1 MDPIESIP
9 VFEARL
15 AMHRIDERTR
25 SVLAATWP
33 VLAPHLE
40 RTIDEVLV
48 AIMGLPKIGEMVA
61 QNKDTIKKLEVA
73 HFQALLGGKLDRHY
87 AESCRQ
93 TVQREAEMGLDARIR
108 STSGSFVIQMSLDV
122 LARKH
127 RLFSAKLA
135 ERGRII
141 AKVISFDVSN
151 AMTLH
156 RQAADHAA
164 QARRGAIDAAIAD
177 FDAAIGEVIE
187 AIKEASA
194 SLTATGSALRQVA
207 DDTLSRMA
215 SASSASAETAQR
227 MDVTVTATEELSGS
241 IQEIGQQA
249 TNGLDMAQSAVADT
263 ERTQNVIGSLND
275 AAERIGSV
283 VGTISAIAA
292 QTNLLALNATI
303 EAARAGEA
311 GKGFAVVAAEV
322 KTLANQTSRA
332 TGDISQQVTAI
343 QEATKRSVEEISSIA
358 RTIGKLT
365 TVSTSIASAVQQQ
378 SMTTSGIA
386 ESIHTA
392 AGHTARAS
400 VEINSVDEAVT
411 RGVAAVGEITT
422 WTDRLSARA
431 NDLET
436 KVATF
441 FTRVRA
447 A

>member
-1 MDPIESIP
+1 MEPLEPIP
-9 VFEARL
+9 VYEARL
-15 AMHRIDERTR
+15 AMHRIDDRTR
-25 SVLAATWP
+25 SILAETWP

-40 RTIDEVLV
+40 RTIDAVV
-48 AIMGLPKIGEMVA
+48 IAVTGLPVIGQVVA
-61 QNKDTIKKLEVA
+61 QNKETVKRLEVS
-73 HFQALLGGKLDRHY
+73 HFQALLGGKLDRSY

-93 TVQREAEMGLDARIR
+93 TVEKEAELGLDARIR
-108 STSGSFVIQMSLDV
+108 STSGSYVAQMSLEV

-127 RLFSAKLA
+127 RFSPAKIA
-135 ERGRII
+135 ERGKTV
-141 AKVISFDVSN
+141 AQVISFDVSN

-156 RQAADHAA
+156 RQAAERAA
-164 QARRGAIDAAIAD
+164 MVRRNAIDAAIAD
-177 FDAAIGEVIE
+177 FDAAIGAVIE

-194 SLTATGSALRQVA
+194 SLAMTGDTLKRVA

-215 SASSASAETAQR
+215 LASSASAETAQR
-227 MDVTVTATEELSGS
+227 MDATVTATEELSGS

-249 TNGLDMAQSAVADT
+249 TNGLGMAQSAVADT
-263 ERTQNVIGSLND
+263 ERTQSVIGSLND

-358 RTIGKLT
+358 RVIGKLT

-378 SMTTSGIA
+378 SMTTRGIA
-386 ESIHTA
+386 ESIHNA

-411 RGVAAVGEITT
+411 RSVAAVGDITT
-422 WTDRLSARA
+422 WTARLSARA

>member
-1 MDPIESIP
+1 MDPIEPIP

-73 HFQALLGGKLDRHY
+73 HFQALLGGNLDRHY

-108 STSGSFVIQMSLDV
+108 STSGSFVVQMSLDV

-358 RTIGKLT
+358 RIIGKLT
-365 TVSTSIASAVQQQ
+365 
-378 SMTTSGIA
+378 
-386 ESIHTA
+386 
-392 AGHTARAS
+392 
-400 VEINSVDEAVT
+400 EINSVDEAVT